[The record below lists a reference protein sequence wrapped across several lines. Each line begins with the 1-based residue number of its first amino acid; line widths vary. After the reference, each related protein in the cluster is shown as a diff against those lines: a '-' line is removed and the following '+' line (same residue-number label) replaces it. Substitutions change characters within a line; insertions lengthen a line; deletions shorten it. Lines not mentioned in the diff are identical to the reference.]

1 MKTLERLGA
10 WIISG
15 WIYWAITALSI
26 TLLVGVVL
34 SPRSVSLSE
43 REFKCVE
50 SEPDGLNTRC
60 VTYTRRVR

>member
-1 MKTLERLGA
+1 MKTIERLGA
-10 WIISG
+10 WFIDF

-50 SEPDGLNTRC
+50 SEPDGLETRC